1 MAWYGNLK
9 LRSKFNLIM
18 SLLLIT
24 LFLVAAALTYRKQQS
39 LIIKVAVDNAR
50 GFALQIVETRNYM
63 SSVVK
68 GEPEQNY
75 SLVPQVV
82 ATQVAKRITSGKKYY
97 LRQVSLRYRN
107 PDNRPDDYESRQL
120 KNFAVGTPKEAYEVI
135 EEKGRETFRYLL
147 PMVAEESCLECHGSY
162 DTAPS
167 FVRQRFPRG
176 HYSYN
181 YKVGEVI
188 GAVSVSIPMAEL
200 YREIGANL
208 KADLGYRAI
217 IFFLIIAV
225 MGILIRRSIIDR
237 VTLLS
242 ETITAVTR
250 TGNFSN
256 RLPIRSNDEIGQ
268 LIGAFNEMMEELDRK
283 TLQQQESDERYRKF
297 IEMAQSAVVTFM
309 ADGKIIIAN
318 QKAEEMLC
326 LSRQQLLGES
336 IYGFLT
342 DGDAFRE
349 SVESYL
355 ASGRSGTGETSYHQ
369 VRTAGGTTLPVEIA
383 LSASTTDGTPLFTA
397 ILRRQG

>member
-9 LRSKFNLIM
+9 LRSKFNLII

-24 LFLVAAALTYRKQQS
+24 LFVVAALLTYRKQQS

-82 ATQVAKRITSGKKYY
+82 ATQIAKRITGGKKYY

-120 KNFAVGTPKEAYEVI
+120 KDFAAGSPKEAYEVI
-135 EEKGRETFRYLL
+135 REKGRETFRYML

-162 DTAPS
+162 DTAPN

-181 YKVGEVI
+181 YRVGEVI

-208 KADLGYRAI
+208 KADIGFRAL

-225 MGILIRRSIIDR
+225 MGALIRRSIIDP

-242 ETITAVTR
+242 ETIAQVAR

-256 RLPIRSNDEIGQ
+256 RLPKRSNDEIGQ
-268 LIGAFNEMMEELDRK
+268 LIGAFNDMMEELDRK
-283 TLQQQESDERYRKF
+283 TLQQQESDERYRRF

-309 ADGKIIIAN
+309 ADGKIVIAN
-318 QKAEEMLC
+318 QKAEELFGF
-326 LSRQQLLGES
+326 SRQELLGES
-336 IYGFLT
+336 IFSYLA
-342 DGDAFRE
+342 DCQAFRQ
-349 SVESYL
+349 SVESWL
-355 ASGRSGTGETSYHQ
+355 AGGKGGVGEKCYCQ
-369 VRTAGGTTLPVEIA
+369 VRTGGGTVLPIEVA